1 MAATATKKRPASKP
15 VAKAAAVKAATPP
28 APVVWRLLS
37 PHAQELNRWLR
48 VVRAAASTD
57 DARPL
62 LTCVHF
68 KADGEK
74 LTLSATDSYR
84 LHRIETPW
92 KHAAGEALIP
102 VRFFQRMPK
111 ITKHSTLTITID
123 GDRITG
129 DVDGDTW
136 SVALV
141 KGDFVNVDKLLAD
154 YVQEDKVTEAQ
165 RAFNP
170 TFLGDVFRAA
180 RVFGHSGNYPTIR
193 ITHLDPMKPCRF
205 DVTGHPAHLT
215 MILMPVRVP

>member
-1 MAATATKKRPASKP
+1 MAATATKRRPA
-15 VAKAAAVKAATPP
+15 AKAAVVKAATPP

-62 LTCVHF
+62 LACVHF

-74 LTLSATDSYR
+74 LTISATDSYR

-111 ITKHSTLTITID
+111 ITKRSTLTITID

-180 RVFGHSGNYPTIR
+180 RVFGHPRSPIR
-193 ITHLDPMKPCRF
+193 ITQLDPMKPCRF